1 MLYTNEP
8 IRPKNGSTLEVLA
21 ICRIS
26 SEKQDE
32 RSLDDQ
38 KSLIEL
44 WIQRRIGMPYRLTLF
59 SSQGRGE
66 DVTRDDFLKA
76 TEAIESSKYDF
87 VIAEDLGRIVRRV
100 HAVVFAELCVDK
112 CTRLIGIND
121 HIDTADP
128 NWASNAFFAAM
139 HHERSNKD
147 TSDRI
152 KRTLSNRFLQ
162 GGVVKDLIYGY
173 EFEPG
178 CKNDSEIRKAPGA
191 EEIYGQIRERL
202 LRGDTYRDVA
212 DWLNE
217 SGVKPGPASKT
228 GSWTA
233 GLLSKTLRNP
243 ILHGE
248 RVRNAKKN
256 VRINAT
262 GKYKAVP
269 ADPRELLVRP
279 VPHLAFFT
287 KDEHSELLHRLD
299 QRSAKNPL
307 TRADSHHPRKN
318 VPNKQTHWPGQH
330 SRCGI
335 CGSLLYWGGFCKK
348 STMERALTCS
358 ATLDYKCW
366 NSVYVSETDIR
377 QRLLPAI
384 LSAIEAM
391 PEFDETVLAE
401 VKMAL
406 DQANASQCQLL
417 RKLTRELASIE
428 QQITNTT
435 NALVAIGSSESLVAK
450 LKELEFRRGELR
462 RDLASAK
469 KEIPSTITLPS
480 MELIKGLAR
489 EALTDVT
496 LDDRAVHR
504 ILSQLVP
511 EIAVYPF
518 LLLGRKV
525 PVLRAKLT
533 IDVSGLGT
541 PDLHPLVD
549 LSALRQVIWVNL
561 FEQPQVV
568 RHLDEIMERLGRKE
582 KTRDIAAA
590 VGVKLPIIH
599 EAKKLRRLMDESGRT
614 DPYVAVTS
622 PDGLAKISRHKHPR
636 YKAPTA
642 PTDLSSGEETTA

>member
-1 MLYTNEP
+1 MLYNNEP
-8 IRPKNGSTLEVLA
+8 IRPKNGSTLQVLA

-38 KSLIEL
+38 KSLIES
-44 WIQRRIGMPYRLTLF
+44 WIQRHIEMPYRLTLL

-66 DVTRDDFLKA
+66 DVTREDFLKA
-76 TEAIESSKYDF
+76 TEAVESGKYDF

-100 HAVVFAELCVDK
+100 HAVLFAEACVDNG
-112 CTRLIGIND
+112 TRLIGIND

-128 NWASNAFFAAM
+128 NWRSNAFFAAM

-152 KRTLSNRFLQ
+152 KRTLTHRFSQ
-162 GGVVKDLIYGY
+162 GGVIKDLIYGY
-173 EFEPG
+173 EFDPG
-178 CKNDSEIRKAPGA
+178 CKHDSEIRKAPGA
-191 EEIYGQIRERL
+191 EEIYRQIRDRL
-202 LRGDTYRDVA
+202 LRGDTYGEVA
-212 DWLNE
+212 AWLTE
-217 SGVKPGPASKT
+217 SGVQPGPACKSGKW
-228 GSWTA
+228 SA
-233 GLLSKTLRNP
+233 GLLSKMLRNP

-248 RVRNAKKN
+248 RVRNVRKN
-256 VRINAT
+256 VRINST
-262 GKYKAVP
+262 GKYKP
-269 ADPRELLVRP
+269 ILADPKDLLVRE
-279 VPHLAFFT
+279 VPHLAYFT
-287 KDEHSELLHRLD
+287 KEEHEELLRILD
-299 QRSAKNPL
+299 RRSAKNPL
-307 TRADSHHPRKN
+307 TRPDSRHPRQN

-330 SRCGI
+330 CRCGI

-348 STMERALTCS
+348 STKERALTCS
-358 ATLDYKCW
+358 ATLDYECW
-366 NSVYVSETDIR
+366 NGVYVSETDIR

-384 LSAIEAM
+384 LIAIEAM
-391 PEFDETVLAE
+391 PEFDDTLRAE

-406 DQANASQCQLL
+406 DQANVSQNQQLQ
-417 RKLTRELASIE
+417 KLTRELTSIE
-428 QQITNTT
+428 QQVTNTT
-435 NALVAIGSSESLVAK
+435 NALAAIGSSESLIAK
-450 LKELEFRRGELR
+450 LKDLELRRGELR

-469 KEIPSTITLPS
+469 KELPSTITLPS

-489 EALTDVT
+489 EALTDVA
-496 LDDRAVHR
+496 LGDRAVHR

-518 LLLGRKV
+518 LLLGRKS

-533 IDVSGLGT
+533 IDVSGLGA
-541 PDLHPLVD
+541 PDLHPLID
-549 LSALRQVIWVNL
+549 LAPLQKEIWVDL

-599 EAKKLRRLMDESGRT
+599 EAKKLRRLLDESGQT

-622 PDGLAKISRHKHPR
+622 PDGLVKIARHKHPR
-636 YKAPTA
+636 YKAPTS
-642 PTDLSSGEETTA
+642 PKDLSGGAETAP